1 MKILVIGAGARE
13 HAIAEAI
20 AKSNQE
26 PELYALMGRKNPG
39 IARLCKDFLL
49 ESETSIVDV
58 VDYAVSKNI
67 ELAVIGP
74 EAPLELGLADALGDA
89 DVLVVG
95 PNKDAAQ
102 IECDKAWTRRF
113 MRDHSM
119 SGCPK
124 FGIFESVENAFEF
137 IDELEEVA
145 VKPPG
150 LTGGKG
156 VKVMGSQIYSKEEAK
171 EYARE
176 LIKKGKVVIEEK
188 LEGEEFTLQAF
199 VDGRTLI
206 FSPSVQDYK
215 RAYEGDTG
223 PNTGGMG
230 SYSDASEIL
239 PFMTEQDYDKAKRIM
254 RYTVFGIK
262 KSLGVFYRGILY
274 GQFMLTADGIKLVEF
289 NARFGDPE
297 AMNILPLLKTDFVEI
312 LERIATGK
320 LSNINIE
327 FEKKATVCKYAVP
340 KGYPENPITDSVVEV
355 GDLGDAKLYYASV
368 YEENGKVYTTGSRA
382 IAVVG
387 IADTINEAEQKAEFA
402 ISNIKGELYCR
413 HDIGTA
419 SSIKKRID
427 HIKSLRKL

>member
-1 MKILVIGAGARE
+1 
-13 HAIAEAI
+13 
-20 AKSNQE
+20 
-26 PELYALMGRKNPG
+26 
-39 IARLCKDFLL
+39 
-49 ESETSIVDV
+49 SETSIVDV

-74 EAPLELGLADALGDA
+74 EAPLEVGLADALGDA
-89 DVLVVG
+89 EVLVVG
-95 PNKDAAQ
+95 PNRDAAR

-113 MRDHSM
+113 MREHSM
-119 SGCPK
+119 RGCPK

-145 VKPPG
+145 VKPPW

-176 LIKKGKVVIEEK
+176 LIKKGEVIIEEK

-206 FSPSVQDYK
+206 FSPSIQDYK

-230 SYSDASEIL
+230 SYSDASDIL

-254 RYTVFGIK
+254 RDAVFGIK
-262 KSLGVFYRGILY
+262 KALGVFYRGILY

-355 GDLGDAKLYYASV
+355 GDIGDAKLYYASV

-402 ISNIKGELYCR
+402 ISNIKGELHCR